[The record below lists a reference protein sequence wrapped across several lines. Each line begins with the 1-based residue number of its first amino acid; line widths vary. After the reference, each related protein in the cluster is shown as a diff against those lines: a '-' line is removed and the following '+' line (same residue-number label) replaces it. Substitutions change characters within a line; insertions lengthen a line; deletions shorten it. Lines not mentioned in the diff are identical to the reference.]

1 MQEDEVAQ
9 ALAGRGCM
17 FEDPAFPA
25 SGDSLYRT
33 PQQPPA
39 GTLPAALV
47 VWGRISQ
54 QEVRRCHSPVT
65 FPVDEGLAAV
75 VQGALGDSWL
85 VSALNMLAPFPEV
98 LKKVMVSDRHSDKGI
113 YTLKLFKEGA
123 WRYLHVDDRLPCSPS
138 RTPHY
143 CCLKDPNQASQP
155 PT

>member
-9 ALAGRGCM
+9 AIAGGVCM

-65 FPVDEGLAAV
+65 VPVGEFERESSFKCSAYIVHAVIAA
-75 VQGALGDSWL
+75 A
-85 VSALNMLAPFPEV
+85 
-98 LKKVMVSDRHSDKGI
+98 
-113 YTLKLFKEGA
+113 
-123 WRYLHVDDRLPCSPS
+123 
-138 RTPHY
+138 
-143 CCLKDPNQASQP
+143 CL
-155 PT
+155 